1 MDSNFI
7 KAGVKILAA
16 IAAIFAGK
24 TLAEKGYKDYKRGKE
39 QQANNS
45 KKQEKVTA

>member
-16 IAAIFAGK
+16 IVAVATGG
-24 TLAEKGYKDYKRGKE
+24 TLAKKAHEDYKRGKE
-39 QQANNS
+39 LQANNS